1 MGYLNWFS
9 SRDSRKLD
17 QIIGM
22 LQVLQKGEDKMAF
35 DITALVAEVAQ
46 VKTVQASA
54 VLALQTLS
62 QEVKDTAASA
72 TDLVQLK
79 ADLAD
84 LTSQLDASTQP
95 LAAAV
100 ANVPV
105 GPPLISGLPPAP
117 TS

>member
-1 MGYLNWFS
+1 MGYLTWFS
-9 SRDSRKLD
+9 SQDSRKLD
-17 QIIGM
+17 RIIQM
-22 LQVLQKGEDKMAF
+22 LQGIKQGEDKMAF

-72 TDLVQLK
+72 TDLAQLK
-79 ADLAD
+79 VDLAD

-100 ANVPV
+100 ANVPT
-105 GPPLISGLPPAP
+105 GPPTPGGLPPTP
-117 TS
+117 VE